1 MTKPADSQPYLP
13 LQGGGRPAK
22 RVGWGSRDQHRV
34 RRKAG
39 PPPGAFGATLPLA
52 GEGRCGASAGPSA
65 FTSCA
70 ALAPGARGRGGLL
83 RPGKTLTLIAGL
95 PPGGG
100 VDGEMRILAQYFSKY
115 IPGHPQILARN
126 MPGAGGIVLGNYMN
140 NTAPADG
147 LTLAMPGR
155 SGFLLSNVVP
165 QKGIGYDLP
174 KFSYIGSAGSAVNA
188 LWLSTKLGI
197 ASIAELKAH
206 KPDIVIGAL
215 TARSENAI
223 APRVLA
229 SYEGWPLKI
238 VTGYAGFSEVLIA
251 VERGEV
257 DGLFTHEGSIA
268 NTRPDMIAAGA
279 LKPIV
284 QSYQSLPGVP
294 VLADVV
300 ANPNSSALLALVTT
314 PSQIGLPL
322 VAPPGIPVARLDIL
336 RQSYLRLMEDQ
347 DYRAEAERRGLPV
360 GRAVGGAELQ
370 ALIARSLSAVPEPVV
385 KAYLAFTGLKADE

>member
-1 MTKPADSQPYLP
+1 MNQTFSVIAGLVPAISTGIARPRPPKRD
-13 LQGGGRPAK
+13 GRNK
-22 RVGWGSRDQHRV
+22 SGHDKSG
-34 RRKAG
+34 AG
-39 PPPGAFGATLPLA
+39 LGIRSEA
-52 GEGRCGASAGPSA
+52 
-65 FTSCA
+65 
-70 ALAPGARGRGGLL
+70 ARGIVCVIGALL
-83 RPGKTLTLIAGL
+83 LTAPVRAHAAEADFYAGKTLTIIAGL

-100 VDGEMRILAQYFSKY
+100 VDGEMRVLAQYFSKY
-115 IPGHPQILARN
+115 IPGHPLIVARN
-126 MPGAGGIVLGNYMN
+126 MPGAGGIVLGNYIN
-140 NTAPADG
+140 SVAPPDG

-165 QKGIGYDLP
+165 QKGIGYDLT
-174 KFSYIGSAGSAVNA
+174 KLSYVGGAGSAVNA
-188 LWLSTKLGI
+188 LWVSSRLGI
-197 ASIAELKAH
+197 ASIADLKTR
-206 KPDIVIGAL
+206 KPDITIGAL

-229 SYEGWPLKI
+229 AYEGWPLKI

-268 NTRPDMIAAGA
+268 NTRPDMIAAGT
-279 LKPIV
+279 LKPVV
-284 QSYQSLPGVP
+284 QSYQSLPNVP

-300 ANPNSSALLALVTT
+300 SNPDARALLALVTT

-322 VAPPGIPVARLDIL
+322 LGPPGIPADRLEVL
-336 RQSYLRLMEDQ
+336 RQSYRHLMEDE
-347 DYRAEAERRGLPV
+347 DYRAEADRRGLPV

-370 ALIARSLSAVPEPVV
+370 ALVARSLAGVPEPVV